1 MEQWMFLTGPTEHSL
16 HLHNKIGAEMIVN
29 RTMTIVS
36 LSFTALACFAPS
48 QAQQIE
54 IEVEPEV
61 ELETRTCI
69 PTRRISRIRILD
81 DRNVLIY
88 MSARRIYH
96 NVLRNTCHG
105 LKRLGT
111 FSYNSSDGQMCQGD
125 GIAGLTG
132 AWEDVR
138 PIPKCWLGI
147 HQRVSKVQADA
158 MRNASK
164 NKPKIP
170 AAPLPMP
177 EPREV
182 GTEDGYTESADSES

>member
-1 MEQWMFLTGPTEHSL
+1 
-16 HLHNKIGAEMIVN
+16 MIVK
-29 RTMTIVS
+29 RAMTIVS
-36 LSFTALACFAPS
+36 LSFASLVCLAPV
-48 QAQQIE
+48 QAQEIGIE
-54 IEVEPEV
+54 AEPEV

-69 PTRRISRIRILD
+69 QTRRITRIRVLD

-88 MSARRIYH
+88 MGARRIYH

-125 GIAGLTG
+125 GIAGMSG
-132 AWEDVR
+132 AWSDVR

-147 HQRVSKVQADA
+147 HQRISKEQADA
-158 MRNASK
+158 MRDASK
-164 NKPKIP
+164 RKPKIP

-177 EPREV
+177 EPGEV
-182 GTEDGYTESADSES
+182 GSESEVPES

>member
-1 MEQWMFLTGPTEHSL
+1 
-16 HLHNKIGAEMIVN
+16 MIVK
-29 RTMTIVS
+29 RALTIVS
-36 LSFTALACFAPS
+36 LSFAALVCISPS
-48 QAQQIE
+48 QAQEID
-54 IEVEPEV
+54 IEVEPEP

-69 PTRRISRIRILD
+69 PTRRITRIRILD

-125 GIAGLTG
+125 GIAGLSG
-132 AWEDVR
+132 SFQDVR

-147 HQRVSKVQADA
+147 HQRISKEHADA
-158 MRNASK
+158 MRDASK
-164 NKPKIP
+164 RKPKIP

-177 EPREV
+177 EPGEV
-182 GTEDGYTESADSES
+182 GTEEDAAESEESES